1 MQIRLDFKDF
11 MTFDLYSG
19 ILKEIYV
26 MIFVF
31 LCRYL
36 FKEIDRIGK
45 NEMLMFDL

>member
-1 MQIRLDFKDF
+1 M
-11 MTFDLYSG
+11 MFDLYYG

-45 NEMLMFDL
+45 ND